1 MRLSEEE
8 KKVLKDAILAIDNS
22 ARIFLF
28 GSRTDDRR
36 QGGDIDILVI
46 SKKITL
52 RDRLKIKRSF
62 FDQFGEQKLDLI
74 IEKGNTSSPFV
85 RHIIKGAIPL

>member
-8 KKVLKDAILAIDNS
+8 KKVLKDAILAIDDS

-28 GSRTDDRR
+28 GSRTDDSR

-52 RDRLKIKRSF
+52 RDKLKIKRSF
-62 FDQFGEQKLDLI
+62 FDQFGEQKIDLI
-74 IEKGNTSSPFV
+74 IERGDTLTPFA
-85 RHIIKGAIPL
+85 RHIIKKAISL

>member
-1 MRLSEEE
+1 MCLSEEE
-8 KKVLKDAILAIDNS
+8 KKVLKDAILAIDDS

-28 GSRTDDRR
+28 GSRTDDSR

-52 RDRLKIKRSF
+52 RDWLKIKRSF

>member
-8 KKVLKDAILAIDNS
+8 QKVLKNAILAIDDS

-28 GSRTDDRR
+28 GSRTDDSR